1 MPRFQDLSNS
11 AEGYLSEVDFRQAIA
26 SVPLVSVDLLI
37 VNGGKLLLGQ
47 RRDEPARGTWFV
59 PGGRIRRGEA
69 IAEALQRV
77 WRAEIVGD
85 MPTAQPQ
92 LVGAYEHFYD
102 CAFDGSAVATHYV
115 VLAYRLEVADAV
127 VLQSLSHDQQW
138 WAPINTHPSEHAGRP
153 VHPNAGAYFSAL
165 LGAGFA

>member
-1 MPRFQDLSNS
+1 MRDY

-85 MPTAQPQ
+85 MPIAQPQ

-115 VLAYRLEVADAV
+115 VLAYRFEVAWEV
-127 VLQSLSHDQQW
+127 ELLPTSHRDQW
-138 WAPINTHPSEHAGRP
+138 WAPVDQCPSESDGHA
-153 VHPNAGAYFSAL
+153 VHPNTRAYFSAL
-165 LGAGFA
+165 SYPG